1 MKNWL
6 RMVMM
11 AVMTSVLVAC
21 GSGDPGDVAEAFYKE
36 VLDGDVNKAVDYL
49 YLPAEVKQAMS
60 ESDMKGKMS
69 AMFGVIQEAVQSQG
83 GLESVKAGKVL
94 YNDDKTR
101 AVVEVMI
108 KTKNG
113 EAQTEKV
120 PMIKTDDGW
129 KLEMGR

>member
-11 AVMTSVLVAC
+11 TVMASVLVAC
-21 GSGDPGDVAEAFYKE
+21 GGGDPGDVAEAFYKE
-36 VLDGDVNKAVDYL
+36 VLEGDVNKAVEYL
-49 YLPAEVKQAMS
+49 HMPAEVKQAVG
-60 ESDMKGKMS
+60 EADMKGKMS
-69 AMFGVIQEAVQSQG
+69 AMFGVIQQAVQSQG
-83 GLESVKAGKVL
+83 GLESVKADKVL

-101 AVVEVMI
+101 AVVELVI